1 MNQYNDNHSLYVNGS
16 FDLTSS
22 ASGRYNRGVESGEEL
37 LSKLRSGELELSK
50 QETIKI

>member
-22 ASGRYNRGVESGEEL
+22 ASGRYNRGVESGD
-37 LSKLRSGELELSK
+37 KLRSGELELSK